1 MEKLKLVMREY
12 ARMPF
17 RRMRKHECL
26 SGECASTNA
35 FQANVQARM
44 PVGRMLRECLRLL
57 ITTQLQ
63 LRSRNY
69 EIGITK

>member
-1 MEKLKLVMREY
+1 MLQSN
-12 ARMPF
+12 
-17 RRMRKHECL
+17 EC
-26 SGECASTNA
+26 CKATNVRCTNA
-35 FQANVQARM
+35 FQANVQALM